1 MTNNMEKM
9 RFEVAR
15 AIITYFPKNY
25 IEMGI
30 ALPSIAQASPAVKK
44 FISYA
49 VESGIC
55 KAIPKQ

>member
-25 IEMGI
+25 IEMVFVGVVSDKEF
-30 ALPSIAQASPAVKK
+30 LDD
-44 FISYA
+44 FI
-49 VESGIC
+49 V
-55 KAIPKQ
+55 

>member
-25 IEMGI
+25 IEMVFVGGVSEKEFVDEVI
-30 ALPSIAQASPAVKK
+30 
-44 FISYA
+44 
-49 VESGIC
+49 VES
-55 KAIPKQ
+55 

>member
-25 IEMGI
+25 IEMV
-30 ALPSIAQASPAVKK
+30 LSEVCQRKNL
-44 FISYA
+44 
-49 VESGIC
+49 
-55 KAIPKQ
+55 